1 MFGRHTE
8 YAIADNFTKY
18 TVPFHL
24 KNNGLDTASTE
35 NPPRTCQNPVGRRI
49 FTIFKFKPFI
59 ETYQNKK
66 GFTS

>member
-1 MFGRHTE
+1 MFRWHTE

-35 NPPRTCQNPVGRRI
+35 
-49 FTIFKFKPFI
+49 KPAAHLSKPCLQAYLYSLQI
-59 ETYQNKK
+59 
-66 GFTS
+66 